1 MQIQPWIR
9 VNGSL
14 NRRVLDKWLGL
25 ILLFCVSHIG
35 CTIHRVAT
43 RFNLMQPLQIRLL
56 LEYLE
61 DLNCIQLVTISKQK
75 QASLWSTYQPQVIGK
90 IASPYLKN
98 KFWVYKTVFFFFFS
112 LEMATDLDSIEKVFV
127 QVQPDALTKMS
138 LFIGDKKYTADFV

>member
-1 MQIQPWIR
+1 MHPWIR

-25 ILLFCVSHIG
+25 VLLFCVSHIG

-61 DLNCIQLVTISKQK
+61 DIDCVKLVTVSQQK
-75 QASLWSTYQPQVIGK
+75 KITLCSTYETQVIGK
-90 IASPYLKN
+90 KKQTHQLINCLIH
-98 KFWVYKTVFFFFFS
+98 FFLIVIFRNGNRFRFFGTGICS
-112 LEMATDLDSIEKVFV
+112 SATGRIDENVTFHWRQKVH
-127 QVQPDALTKMS
+127 
-138 LFIGDKKYTADFV
+138 G